1 MKNKNYDTFIF
12 DLGRVLVDF
21 DHQISARK
29 IAELTG
35 RDEAW
40 LYQLFFESELTKLF
54 DEGKILPR
62 HFYNEIKKL
71 TGLGISFDEFSVIW
85 VDIFK
90 EKKDVCEFAASVKN
104 DYRLVLMSNVNKLQF
119 EHIRR
124 VFPVISIMDAL
135 VLSYQV
141 GAMKPDPKI
150 YERAIKA
157 SQTSPERI
165 IYADDRPELIEGAK
179 LAGIKSSFV
188 FRDLEG
194 FEADLE
200 NIGITI
206 DEYDSLAVAR
216 DNGRLGMKFSN

>member
-1 MKNKNYDTFIF
+1 MKNKNYDTVIF

-21 DHQISARK
+21 DHHISAAK
-29 IAELTG
+29 IAKLTG
-35 RDEAW
+35 KDESW

-71 TGLGISFDEFSVIW
+71 TGLDISFDEFTAIW

-90 EKKDVCEFAASVKN
+90 ENKDVCAFAASLKN

-119 EHIRR
+119 EYIKR
-124 VFPVISIMDAL
+124 VFPVVSVMDAL

-165 IYADDRPELIEGAK
+165 IYTDDRPELIEGAK
-179 LAGIKSSFV
+179 IAGIKSSFV
-188 FRDLEG
+188 FKDLNG
-194 FEADLE
+194 FKSDLRKV
-200 NIGITI
+200 GITI
-206 DEYDSLAVAR
+206 DEYSEV
-216 DNGRLGMKFSN
+216 K

>member
-1 MKNKNYDTFIF
+1 MKNPDYDTFIF

-21 DHQISARK
+21 DHHISAAK
-29 IAELTG
+29 IAKLTG
-35 RDEAW
+35 KDESW
-40 LYQLFFESELTKLF
+40 LYQLFFESELTKIF

-71 TGLGISFDEFSVIW
+71 TGLNISFDEFAAIW

-90 EKKDVCEFAASVKN
+90 EKKDVCDFATSLKN
-104 DYRLVLMSNVNKLQF
+104 NYRLVLMSNVNKLQF

-124 VFPVISIMDAL
+124 VFPVVSVMDAL

-141 GAMKPDPKI
+141 GAMKPDHKI

-157 SQTSPERI
+157 SQTPPERI

-188 FRDLEG
+188 FTDLDGFKRDLQKV
-194 FEADLE
+194 
-200 NIGITI
+200 GITI
-206 DEYDSLAVAR
+206 NEYASLAT
-216 DNGRLGMKFSN
+216 K